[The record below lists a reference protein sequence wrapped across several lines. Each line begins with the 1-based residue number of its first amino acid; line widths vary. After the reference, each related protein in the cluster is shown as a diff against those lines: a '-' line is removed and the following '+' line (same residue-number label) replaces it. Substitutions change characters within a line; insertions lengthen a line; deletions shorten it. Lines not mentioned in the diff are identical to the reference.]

1 MKKTIFTILTL
12 ATVAIGGNAQTDTYT
27 LSQCL
32 KKGLENNYSLRIT
45 RNEEEIA
52 HNNATL
58 ANAGYL
64 PTVDLGAGYNGS
76 LSGND
81 TKQRAS
87 GETEMSRSNF
97 DNTVSAGIDVNWTI
111 FDGFKTST
119 NYKQLKE
126 MERMGETETRLALE
140 NFIAGLASEYYNFL
154 QQRLRLNN
162 YYNAVLLSKERLRI
176 V

>member
-45 RNEEEIA
+45 RNEEEIV

-64 PTVDLGAGYNGS
+64 PTVDLAPATTVRS
-76 LSGND
+76 AATTPSSAH
-81 TKQRAS
+81 RA
-87 GETEMSRSNF
+87 RPRCR
-97 DNTVSAGIDVNWTI
+97 VAI
-111 FDGFKTST
+111 ST
-119 NYKQLKE
+119 
-126 MERMGETETRLALE
+126 TP
-140 NFIAGLASEYYNFL
+140 
-154 QQRLRLNN
+154 
-162 YYNAVLLSKERLRI
+162 
-176 V
+176 

>member
-58 ANAGYL
+58 ANNTDTIPKINKTAPIVKEINSVLEKLNHGVNDIKYTIAVIGSAETNASRIFASNSFNAL
-64 PTVDLGAGYNGS
+64 PSSHHFVYYIIFSIIMLLIFSNLRKIYKT
-76 LSGND
+76 
-81 TKQRAS
+81 
-87 GETEMSRSNF
+87 SRSK
-97 DNTVSAGIDVNWTI
+97 SG
-111 FDGFKTST
+111 GFKNLQYTS
-119 NYKQLKE
+119 N
-126 MERMGETETRLALE
+126 
-140 NFIAGLASEYYNFL
+140 
-154 QQRLRLNN
+154 
-162 YYNAVLLSKERLRI
+162 
-176 V
+176 